1 MAKSIEEVLDIYA
14 DLILK
19 IGLNLQRGQRL
30 IIGTITENYRV
41 PFDAAPLVRK
51 VAQKAYQLGASFV
64 EVFWGDDQLSKI
76 RYLHSEKSKLV
87 EYPSWIAYEI
97 EKAVKRGDAQLII
110 WGENPNLLDGVDPE
124 RLALVQETLAREL
137 TDVFDYGDQNPSN
150 WCGVCYPNLEWA
162 ISVFPNHPASDAIQK
177 LWDFIIQFCRLE
189 ESDPIGFWSEH
200 NESLDSLA
208 RFLTEAN
215 LKSIHIR
222 SLETDLGIDLPIHH
236 KWVGPTGTLPNGLQY
251 CANIPTEEIYTLPD
265 RKGVNGYLKA
275 TKPYIYQGAYIE
287 GMRLEL
293 KEGKVVNATASKGQE
308 MLDTILETDEGASH
322 LGEIALVPQST
333 PIAQS
338 KILFKHG
345 LLDENASVHLAFG
358 RAYRDCLVDGEDM
371 NKEEFMGAGGNF
383 SVIHIDFMIG
393 SEDMDVDGLNQDGS
407 SVPLMRAGEWAF
419 SVS

>member
-1 MAKSIEEVLDIYA
+1 
-14 DLILK
+14 
-19 IGLNLQRGQRL
+19 
-30 IIGTITENYRV
+30 
-41 PFDAAPLVRK
+41 
-51 VAQKAYQLGASFV
+51 
-64 EVFWGDDQLSKI
+64 
-76 RYLHSEKSKLV
+76 
-87 EYPSWIAYEI
+87 
-97 EKAVKRGDAQLII
+97 
-110 WGENPNLLDGVDPE
+110 
-124 RLALVQETLAREL
+124 
-137 TDVFDYGDQNPSN
+137 
-150 WCGVCYPNLEWA
+150 
-162 ISVFPNHPASDAIQK
+162 
-177 LWDFIIQFCRLE
+177 
-189 ESDPIGFWSEH
+189 
-200 NESLDSLA
+200 
-208 RFLTEAN
+208 
-215 LKSIHIR
+215 
-222 SLETDLGIDLPIHH
+222 
-236 KWVGPTGTLPNGLQY
+236 
-251 CANIPTEEIYTLPD
+251 
-265 RKGVNGYLKA
+265 
-275 TKPYIYQGAYIE
+275 
-287 GMRLEL
+287 MRLEF